1 MLKVSTIFFM
11 VTGMLLMIHS
21 CNIRDDNNGK
31 EMKDHVRDSLAEIRI
46 DSAYTAINKEC
57 DTLMKYKVPE
67 LVQALIRKDSLFIS
81 SFSDSLCYYSD
92 SVTRAEK
99 VIRQLKQDCDSNL
112 LRETYRRV
120 QQLQKVKSQQQHRKR
135 P

>member
-1 MLKVSTIFFM
+1 MFKVSIIFF
-11 VTGMLLMIHS
+11 TLAGILLVFNS
-21 CNIRDDNNGK
+21 CNNGSAIDEK

-46 DSAYTAINKEC
+46 DSAFSSINKEC

-67 LVQALIRKDSLFIS
+67 LVEALLRKDSLFIT

-92 SVTRAEK
+92 SVIRAEK